1 LFSILNFACEE
12 TRVNF
17 ISVSRA
23 HAHLMTSEVS
33 FKWRNIRLHIEHGIY
48 FSPISSLEYSILAC
62 NTFWKD
68 LFLKN
73 YSKRHLWTAICTRSR
88 NGNGH
93 QGDAQD
99 PDSNDNHNAND
110 KILHQFQLTVSA
122 RFKPKG
128 GLEHASTTNHYQKK
142 ISLPLHQRLA
152 LIRMNRNISS
162 QREAFKVLMHQG
174 GWFGGIQQ
182 SHYNHEQH
190 LNDEVDEIGNVE
202 NDPSAIAND
211 QCATTPFI
219 TGGVHLID
227 TVHNAVVL
235 VDRTKGLRRFEF
247 DRIFCDKTTQ
257 KTLYQHTTMPLI
269 AEFING
275 YNATC
280 LVYGQTG
287 SGKTYSMFGPH
298 VLQQESFHEMMMEGD
313 IRDEAI
319 MPASFGLVPRA
330 VKEIFDALEYRK
342 KHLALDIDARVS
354 LSYIEIYGDE
364 ISDLLKKGATCGQ
377 SRVAAQRYVLD
388 GSSAVPVESLYETLQ
403 LLDEGEKQKRKA
415 ATAMNARSS
424 RAHTLFIVTLCQEC
438 TNTGV
443 SATSR
448 LFLVDLGGSEQIK
461 RSQPTV
467 GNRNGEKVDE
477 GEERKRVQEAVNI
490 NLGLLALKQCV
501 EGLRKKKH
509 VPYGDS
515 KLTMML
521 STGLGGDSKTSV
533 IVCGAQE
540 ESHGPET
547 IAAMKF
553 GQTCR
558 GIYNTVK
565 TNVNMLETLLK
576 NIDAKIV
583 KCEQNIRDNEYWV
596 EVDNEILDNYGSLI
610 EVRKKTVVAGAVS
623 YRRELADLIRQKSE
637 LTGETVDNLL
647 YSSPA
652 AVEGFGDFHQYTS
665 EGTEPV

>member
-1 LFSILNFACEE
+1 
-12 TRVNF
+12 
-17 ISVSRA
+17 
-23 HAHLMTSEVS
+23 M
-33 FKWRNIRLHIEHGIY
+33 
-48 FSPISSLEYSILAC
+48 
-62 NTFWKD
+62 
-68 LFLKN
+68 
-73 YSKRHLWTAICTRSR
+73 
-88 NGNGH
+88 
-93 QGDAQD
+93 
-99 PDSNDNHNAND
+99 
-110 KILHQFQLTVSA
+110 
-122 RFKPKG
+122 
-128 GLEHASTTNHYQKK
+128 
-142 ISLPLHQRLA
+142 
-152 LIRMNRNISS
+152 
-162 QREAFKVLMHQG
+162 
-174 GWFGGIQQ
+174 
-182 SHYNHEQH
+182 
-190 LNDEVDEIGNVE
+190 
-202 NDPSAIAND
+202 
-211 QCATTPFI
+211 
-219 TGGVHLID
+219 
-227 TVHNAVVL
+227 
-235 VDRTKGLRRFEF
+235 
-247 DRIFCDKTTQ
+247 
-257 KTLYQHTTMPLI
+257 
-269 AEFING
+269 
-275 YNATC
+275 
-280 LVYGQTG
+280 
-287 SGKTYSMFGPH
+287 
-298 VLQQESFHEMMMEGD
+298 
-313 IRDEAI
+313 
-319 MPASFGLVPRA
+319 
-330 VKEIFDALEYRK
+330 
-342 KHLALDIDARVS
+342 
-354 LSYIEIYGDE
+354 
-364 ISDLLKKGATCGQ
+364 
-377 SRVAAQRYVLD
+377 
-388 GSSAVPVESLYETLQ
+388 
-403 LLDEGEKQKRKA
+403 
-415 ATAMNARSS
+415 
-424 RAHTLFIVTLCQEC
+424 
-438 TNTGV
+438 NTGV

-583 KCEQNIRDNEYWV
+583 NCEQNIRDNESWV
-596 EVDNEILDNYGSLI
+596 EVDNEILDDNGSLI

-637 LTGETVDNLL
+637 LTGDTVDDLL

>member
-1 LFSILNFACEE
+1 
-12 TRVNF
+12 
-17 ISVSRA
+17 
-23 HAHLMTSEVS
+23 
-33 FKWRNIRLHIEHGIY
+33 
-48 FSPISSLEYSILAC
+48 
-62 NTFWKD
+62 
-68 LFLKN
+68 
-73 YSKRHLWTAICTRSR
+73 
-88 NGNGH
+88 
-93 QGDAQD
+93 
-99 PDSNDNHNAND
+99 
-110 KILHQFQLTVSA
+110 
-122 RFKPKG
+122 
-128 GLEHASTTNHYQKK
+128 
-142 ISLPLHQRLA
+142 
-152 LIRMNRNISS
+152 
-162 QREAFKVLMHQG
+162 
-174 GWFGGIQQ
+174 
-182 SHYNHEQH
+182 
-190 LNDEVDEIGNVE
+190 
-202 NDPSAIAND
+202 
-211 QCATTPFI
+211 
-219 TGGVHLID
+219 
-227 TVHNAVVL
+227 
-235 VDRTKGLRRFEF
+235 
-247 DRIFCDKTTQ
+247 
-257 KTLYQHTTMPLI
+257 
-269 AEFING
+269 
-275 YNATC
+275 
-280 LVYGQTG
+280 
-287 SGKTYSMFGPH
+287 MFGPH